1 MATKERVSVST
12 EKEAKTGTRV
22 CHCRALKM
30 RAVVILSSEFGVFG
44 REGVQKNAASLSLSL
59 SLAEPSL
66 ALAVGQY
73 SSPLFATATVWV
85 FSAWV

>member
-1 MATKERVSVST
+1 
-12 EKEAKTGTRV
+12 
-22 CHCRALKM
+22 M

-44 REGVQKNAASLSLSL
+44 REGVQKNAASLSLSQ
-59 SLAEPSL
+59 SRPV
-66 ALAVGQY
+66 VGIGSWSILE

>member
-44 REGVQKNAASLSLSL
+44 REGVQKNAASLSLSQ
-59 SLAEPSL
+59 SRPV
-66 ALAVGQY
+66 VGIG
-73 SSPLFATATVWV
+73 SWSILESTFCDCHRLG
-85 FSAWV
+85 F